1 MTLKQTE
8 RLANIFDNAGQVF
21 LAVVV
26 LSPLIQGGITMVNPQ
41 VVISGIIV
49 VLVCWITSLLLSSR
63 GGRRR

>member
-26 LSPLIQGGITMVNPQ
+26 LSPLIQSRITIVNPQ
-41 VVISGIIV
+41 VAISGIIAV
-49 VLVCWITSLLLSSR
+49 VVCWVTSVLLSSR
-63 GGRRR
+63 GGRR